1 MDVVD
6 ENFVPGGLEIAL
18 ASTLYAL
25 LSLTNCI
32 LLTPISHSIWDLFPT
47 LRYRMAI
54 QSNSSVRRWLTM
66 DTPLWPLI
74 QPCRIVIHIYLNDTP
89 TRILSYA
96 QVCNDSLSL
105 LYTPTNNSATC
116 DLFTTLAAISMDNGV
131 MKPFQDVGLNAS
143 NATNVSMYADNVSYC
158 LLESPER
165 SNKTLLLLT
174 EQCPSHA
181 QGMLFSLSSI
191 TWPNQ

>member
-1 MDVVD
+1 VDVVVQK
-6 ENFVPGGLEIAL
+6 FVPGGCEIVL
-18 ASTLYAL
+18 ASTFYAL

-47 LRYRMAI
+47 LQYRMAI
-54 QSNSSVRRWLTM
+54 LSNSSVRRWPTM
-66 DTPLWPLI
+66 DTPPRPLI

-105 LYTPTNNSATC
+105 LCSPTKNLATC
-116 DLFTTLAAISMDNGV
+116 GLYTTLAAMNMDKVV
-131 MKPFQDVGLNAS
+131 MEPFQHVGLNAS
-143 NATNVSMYADNVSYC
+143 NTTNASMYADNVSYC

-191 TWPNQ
+191 N

>member
-6 ENFVPGGLEIAL
+6 ENFVPGGFEIAL
-18 ASTLYAL
+18 ASTFYAL

-32 LLTPISHSIWDLFPT
+32 LLTPISHSIWDLFLT
-47 LRYRMAI
+47 LQYRMAI
-54 QSNSSVRRWLTM
+54 LSNSSVRRWLTM
-66 DTPLWPLI
+66 DTPPRPLN

-96 QVCNDSLSL
+96 QVCNDSWSL
-105 LYTPTNNSATC
+105 LYSPTNNLATC
-116 DLFTTLAAISMDNGV
+116 GLFTTLAATNMDEGV
-131 MKPFQDVGLNAS
+131 IEPFQDVGLNAT
-143 NATNVSMYADNVSYC
+143 NTTNVSMYADNVSYC

-174 EQCPSHA
+174 EQCPLHA

-191 TWPNQ
+191 T